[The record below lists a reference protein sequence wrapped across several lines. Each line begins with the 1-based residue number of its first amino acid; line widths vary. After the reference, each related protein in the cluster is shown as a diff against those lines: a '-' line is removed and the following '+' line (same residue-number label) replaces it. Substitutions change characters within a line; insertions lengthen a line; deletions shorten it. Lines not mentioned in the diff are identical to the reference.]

1 MKPRLDKLRSAG
13 DSKMAT
19 TKKIELGPAI
29 FAAQHSPSMHG
40 TRGDVPM
47 IAERKPTV
55 FTKKNTLK
63 TIDTALERWRESTGK
78 RTETSSWKA

>member
-1 MKPRLDKLRSAG
+1 MKPRSDRPGSAS
-13 DSKMAT
+13 DSKKAT
-19 TKKIELGPAI
+19 TKKIELGRAI
-29 FAAQHSPSMHG
+29 FAAQHSPSTHG

-63 TIDTALERWRESTGK
+63 TIDTALERLRESTGK
-78 RTETSSWKA
+78 RTGTSSWKA